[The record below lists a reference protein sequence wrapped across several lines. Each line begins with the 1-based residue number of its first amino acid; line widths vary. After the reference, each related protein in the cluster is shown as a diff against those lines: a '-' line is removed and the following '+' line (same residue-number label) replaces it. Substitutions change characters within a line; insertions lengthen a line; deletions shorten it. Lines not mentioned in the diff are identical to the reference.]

1 MYDNK
6 NSFLSCILFLLGK
19 TKDFLR
25 YGQKGTRAQSQWWPG
40 TSNFTMF
47 YGCSK
52 IIRTQLHTCQF
63 FKQFQ
68 FFLRVSCPPFSGLS
82 SDAAPLNVQ
91 HSPIICSQS
100 FTPQYVLYVH
110 IIYYMCR
117 QYVVLHS
124 RQVGESISTPV
135 TSFSGVGSNQNIGGQ
150 TVSRES
156 ATDNFVIFYLGPP
169 KSRWANSNPTH
180 PAPTLLLDKNSSLFH
195 MGSKR
200 DTYFYILKSKSHYLL
215 HQIEMVFCYQNCSEL
230 L

>member
-1 MYDNK
+1 MVAQDQQCSMTVVK
-6 NSFLSCILFLLGK
+6 SC
-19 TKDFLR
+19 
-25 YGQKGTRAQSQWWPG
+25 WH
-40 TSNFTMF
+40 NFT
-47 YGCSK
+47 C
-52 IIRTQLHTCQF
+52 TCQF

-82 SDAAPLNVQ
+82 SDATPLNVQ

-150 TVSRES
+150 TVSRKS

-169 KSRWANSNPTH
+169 KSRWANSNPTQLLRSCLTRT
-180 PAPTLLLDKNSSLFH
+180 ALFFIWGVNEIYLLLH
-195 MGSKR
+195 
-200 DTYFYILKSKSHYLL
+200 TSHYLP